1 MAQIHALTPE
11 GRLPTAAVAHVQ
23 ELVQEATYRSGQR
36 IVPLE
41 NGATGTAYLQRNG
54 AEVELYVRDLVV
66 PGDGRATF
74 LTIPQGFRCNRL
86 PLYGLL
92 GRTGNR
98 ALATFDIGPGHTL
111 SQGTSH
117 TNGMYMHFK
126 WATNDAIPTTLP
138 GTPA

>member
-54 AEVELYVRDLVV
+54 AEVELYIRDLVV
-66 PGDGRATF
+66 PGDGRGTF
-74 LTIPQGFRCNRL
+74 LTIPLGFRPTRV

-92 GRTGNR
+92 GRTGPR
-98 ALATFDIGPGHTL
+98 VMATFDVAPAYTI
-111 SQGTSH
+111 SQGTGH
-117 TNGMYMHFK
+117 TSAMYALLK